1 MADAISFHVQWVTDY
16 LQDDSTRE
24 LAMLDEARL
33 KVVMREARST
43 KPDLHISF
51 GDTIESWFASLIR
64 LWVCEA

>member
-1 MADAISFHVQWVTDY
+1 MADAISFDVQWVTDY

-51 GDTIESWFASLIR
+51 GDTIES
-64 LWVCEA
+64 